1 MEMGCGVS
9 PGWLVV
15 GCSPSAPP
23 IRIRAIRDTTP
34 ARVASPW
41 PGCPAV
47 RSKGSLSKGAT
58 TAKRAGQF
66 RFALAIFAFW
76 REKFPGSA
84 EDSLPQGAQKNKEKQ
99 P

>member
-1 MEMGCGVS
+1 
-9 PGWLVV
+9 
-15 GCSPSAPP
+15 
-23 IRIRAIRDTTP
+23 
-34 ARVASPW
+34 
-41 PGCPAV
+41 V
-47 RSKGSLSKGAT
+47 RSKGSLAKGAT

>member
-9 PGWLVV
+9 PGWLVI

-23 IRIRAIRDTTP
+23 SESVQSVTP
-34 ARVASPW
+34 RLPAWQVRGLAARL
-41 PGCPAV
+41 V